1 MIGPTMIDP
10 TSSTLRFLTPKIAS
24 NPALARETSI
34 MNEIAET

>member
-10 TSSTLRFLTPKIAS
+10 TSSTLRFLTPKMAS
-24 NPALARETSI
+24 NPVLAGETPI